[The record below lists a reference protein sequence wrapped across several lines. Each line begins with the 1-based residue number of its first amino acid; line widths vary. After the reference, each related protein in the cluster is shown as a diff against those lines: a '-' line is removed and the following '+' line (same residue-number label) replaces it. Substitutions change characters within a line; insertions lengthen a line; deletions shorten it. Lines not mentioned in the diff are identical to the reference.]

1 MPSVPEI
8 SVPEAKSYFM
18 TATQS
23 KERIFVTGMGVVTA
37 LGEDIETFWSNL
49 TAGKS
54 GLAPVSHFDTEG
66 FPTKVAGEV
75 RDFDVT
81 RYMDPKE
88 AKRNDRYTH
97 FGLAAAKLAVQDSGI
112 DFSSVDTDRVGVLVG
127 SGIGGMETIEQQA
140 RNLIEKGPRR
150 VSAFMIPALISN
162 IASGVIAIEYGLKG
176 PNFGVVSACSTGS
189 HAIGEAARI
198 LRSGDADIMIAG
210 GSESSITALA
220 FAGFCSMKAMSTSYN
235 DTPQTASRPFDL
247 SRDGFVMGEGAG
259 VLMLETESSARK
271 RGAKLYAEVVGYGAS
286 NDAYHITAPT
296 PDGYGLSL
304 AIRNCLKTAGV
315 GPDVVGYINA
325 HGTSTKYND
334 STETGCIKTVFGE
347 RAYQIPVSST
357 KSMTGHL
364 LGAAGSV
371 EAIACIQALRTGII
385 PPTINYETPDPECD
399 LDYVPNQ
406 AREASIEYALSNNL
420 GFGGHNTSL
429 LFKKV

>member
-1 MPSVPEI
+1 
-8 SVPEAKSYFM
+8 M
-18 TATQS
+18 TATNN
-23 KERIFVTGMGVVTA
+23 KERVFVTGMGVVTS
-37 LGEDIETFWSNL
+37 LGEDIDTFWNNL
-49 TAGKS
+49 TSGKS
-54 GLAPVSHFDTEG
+54 GISLVTHFDTEG
-66 FPTKVAGEV
+66 YPTKVGGEIK
-75 RDFDVT
+75 DFDVSK
-81 RYMDPKE
+81 YMDPKE

-112 DFSSVDTDRVGVLVG
+112 DFSTVDTDRVGVIVG
-127 SGIGGMETIEQQA
+127 SGIGGMDTIEQQA

-189 HAIGEAARI
+189 HSIGEAVRI
-198 LRSGDADIMIAG
+198 IRSGDADIMVAG
-210 GSESSITALA
+210 GSEAAITGLA
-220 FAGFCSMKAMSTSYN
+220 FAGFCSMKAMSSSYN
-235 DTPQTASRPFDL
+235 ETPTIASRPFDL
-247 SRDGFVMGEGAG
+247 NRDGFVMGEGAG
-259 VLMLETESSARK
+259 VLILETESSAKR
-271 RGAKLYAEVVGYGAS
+271 RGAKIYAEVVGYGAS

-304 AIRNCLKTAGV
+304 AIKNCLKSAGV
-315 GPDVVGYINA
+315 NPEQVGYINA

-334 STETGCIKTVFGE
+334 STETNCIKNVFGE
-347 RAYQIPVSST
+347 QAYKVPVSST

-364 LGAAGSV
+364 LGAAGAI
-371 EAIACIQALRTGII
+371 EAIACIQAIQTSVI

-406 AREASIEYALSNNL
+406 ARESKIEYALSNNL

>member
-1 MPSVPEI
+1 
-8 SVPEAKSYFM
+8 M
-18 TATQS
+18 TAS
-23 KERIFVTGMGVVTA
+23 NHKERVFVTGMGVVTS
-37 LGEDIETFWSNL
+37 LGHDIETFWGNL
-49 TAGKS
+49 TSGKS
-54 GLAPVSHFDTEG
+54 GIGPVTHFDTEG
-66 FPTKVAGEV
+66 FTSKVAGEIA
-75 RDFDVT
+75 DFDAT
-81 RYMDPKE
+81 QYMDPKE

-97 FGLAAAKLAVQDSGI
+97 FGLAAAKKAVEHSGI
-112 DFSSVDTDRVGVLVG
+112 DFSTVDTDRVGVLVG
-127 SGIGGMETIEQQA
+127 SGIGGMQTIEDQA

-198 LRSGDADIMIAG
+198 MRAGDADIMIAG
-210 GSESSITALA
+210 GSEASITALA
-220 FAGFCSMKAMSTSYN
+220 FAGFCSMKAMSSDYN
-235 DTPQTASRPFDL
+235 DNPTVASRPFDL
-247 SRDGFVMGEGAG
+247 NRDGFVMGEGAG
-259 VLMLETESSARK
+259 VLILETESSAKK
-271 RGAKLYAEVVGYGAS
+271 RGATLYAEVVGYGAS

-315 GPDVVGYINA
+315 NAEEVGYINA

-334 STETGCIKTVFGE
+334 STETGCIKNVFGE
-347 RAYQIPVSST
+347 RAYKVPVSSI

-364 LGAAGSV
+364 LGAAGAV
-371 EAIACIQALRTGII
+371 EAVACIQALRTGVI

-399 LDYVPNQ
+399 LDYVPNE
-406 AREASIEYALSNNL
+406 AREVKLQYALSNNL